1 MTVSLA
7 KCREKL
13 LGNVKNSHLGRALE
27 RTNHFQV
34 YFQCPGVHLL
44 GDRQDTGLDGP
55 RRPPFDLPDSAVLSS
70 PAPHSKPFAGQ
81 IITALSPSRTFKGL
95 SYWTFDF

>member
-44 GDRQDTGLDGP
+44 GDRTLVSMVPEDRLLTFPIQQFSPPQGP
-55 RRPPFDLPDSAVLSS
+55 TANPLPVRS
-70 PAPHSKPFAGQ
+70 
-81 IITALSPSRTFKGL
+81 
-95 SYWTFDF
+95 